1 MSLSNPSPYMRRM
14 LDGYRTLYD
23 VVDKDMLVYEISGV
37 MDVPAQNAALLAM
50 GAMLDQMLAELKT
63 DG

>member
-1 MSLSNPSPYMRRM
+1 M